1 MKLLSIVVPSYNSQ
15 DYLEACLDSL
25 VKGGERVEVLVVD
38 DGSTDRT
45 GEIADAY
52 QEKYPT
58 IVRAI
63 HQPNGGHGAG
73 INQGLALATGK
84 YFKSVDSDDTLSGDL
99 TAFLDTLER
108 CDGFGGVDLFLTN
121 YRYIHT
127 DGKGDRTIRFTN
139 ALPTDRVFG

>member
-52 QEKYPT
+52 PSSGPSISPT
-58 IVRAI
+58 
-63 HQPNGGHGAG
+63 G
-73 INQGLALATGK
+73 ATGRA
-84 YFKSVDSDDTLSGDL
+84 SIRAWPTPPANTSRAW
-99 TAFLDTLER
+99 TAT
-108 CDGFGGVDLFLTN
+108 TPSAA
-121 YRYIHT
+121 T
-127 DGKGDRTIRFTN
+127 
-139 ALPTDRVFG
+139 